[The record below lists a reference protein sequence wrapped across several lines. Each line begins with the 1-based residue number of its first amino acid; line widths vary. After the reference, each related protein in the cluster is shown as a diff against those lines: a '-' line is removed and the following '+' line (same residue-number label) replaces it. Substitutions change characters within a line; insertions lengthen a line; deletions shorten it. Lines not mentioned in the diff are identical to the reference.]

1 VSRVGVI
8 TNPTSGSGRGMAW
21 GHEALAEL
29 AARGHQVNNLS
40 RGSWEAS
47 YEAAVRERR
56 HLDALVV
63 VGGDGMVHLGLQVCA
78 EKKLPLGIVAA
89 GSGDDIA
96 HTLGLPHHNVP
107 AAIDRID
114 AGLAGDVIDIDLGK
128 VTGKN
133 VEKPVAPRYF
143 GAVLSAGI
151 DAAVAAYARR
161 ITRPRGPAK
170 YKVATARELMR
181 FAPYSVTV
189 SADGREW
196 TQTCTLVAVANAPIF
211 GGGLRISPDSSVT
224 DGKLELVLAQAL
236 TRREIMRLFPKL
248 NDGSHVNDP
257 RVSFVKADKVTIA
270 QGTGGATLP
279 PAFADGELVGGE
291 PITVEVV
298 PRALRVLGGR
308 TG

>member
-21 GHEALAEL
+21 GHQALAEL

-47 YEAAVRERR
+47 YEAAMRERR
-56 HLDALVV
+56 RLDALVV

-96 HTLGLPHHNVP
+96 QTLGLPHHDIP
-107 AAIDRID
+107 GAIDRID
-114 AGLAGDVIDIDLGK
+114 AGLAGDVIEIDLGK
-128 VTGKN
+128 VSGKR
-133 VEKPVAPRYF
+133 VEKPAAPRYF
-143 GAVLSAGI
+143 GAVLSAGV

-181 FAPYSVTV
+181 FKPYSVTV

-196 TQTCTLVAVANAPIF
+196 TQLCTLVAVANAPIF
-211 GGGLRISPDSSVT
+211 GGGLRISPHSSVT
-224 DGKLELVLAQAL
+224 DGKLELVLANAL
-236 TRREIMRLFPKL
+236 SRRDIVRLFPKL
-248 NDGSHVNDP
+248 NDGSHASDP
-257 RVSFVKADKVTIA
+257 RISFVKADKVTIS
-270 QGTGGATLP
+270 QGDGGAKLP

-298 PRALRVLGGR
+298 PRALRVLGAR